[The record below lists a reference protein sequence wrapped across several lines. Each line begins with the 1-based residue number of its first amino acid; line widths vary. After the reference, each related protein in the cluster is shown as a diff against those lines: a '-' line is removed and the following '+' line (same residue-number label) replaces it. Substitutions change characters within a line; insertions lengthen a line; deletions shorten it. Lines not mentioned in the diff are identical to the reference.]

1 MLSWGDKYE
10 RKNRKI
16 KNRIRRKNR

>member
-1 MLSWGDKYE
+1 MTELE

-16 KNRIRRKNR
+16 S